1 VKLFKGLLWLVV
13 IVTVVSALGF
23 LLHPIYF
30 LNEWTYFEEWRNGV
44 ESRDVTVAGIRMH
57 YIAEGPAGG
66 QPVVLVHG
74 LGVRA
79 EEWAALAP
87 YLVRAGYRVYMP
99 DLPGYGRSQKPADF
113 SYSLHDEA
121 AMVIGFM
128 DALGLTR
135 VDLGGWS
142 MGGGIVQHV
151 AFDRPDRIRKLILF
165 DAVGLKEPPQ
175 FDTRLFTPE
184 NADQLFQLQT
194 LLSPHPVQLPGFIV
208 RDVLRVSHRNEW
220 VVKRAI
226 ASMLTGK
233 DATDTILPQL
243 KVPVLIVWGSADRV
257 FPVSQART
265 MHRLVPQSELD
276 IVPGCGHLAPKE
288 CAAQVGP
295 MVVAFERE

>member
-1 VKLFKGLLWLVV
+1 VKRFKGLLWLIV
-13 IVTVVSALGF
+13 IVVVMFGLDF
-23 LLHPIYF
+23 LLRPIYY
-30 LNEWTYFEEWRNGV
+30 LNEWAYFQEWKHGV
-44 ESRDVTVAGIRMH
+44 ESRDVTVSGIRMH

-66 QPVVLVHG
+66 RPVVLVHG

-79 EEWAALAP
+79 EEWTALAP
-87 YLVRAGYRVYMP
+87 YLVHAGYRVYMP

-113 SYSLHDEA
+113 SYSVHDEA
-121 AMVIGFM
+121 VMVVEFM
-128 DALGLTR
+128 DALGLKH

-151 AFDRPDRIRKLILF
+151 ALDHPDSIRKLILF

-194 LLSPHPVQLPGFIV
+194 LLSPHPVPLPRFIV
-208 RDVLRVSHRNEW
+208 RDVLKVSHRNEW

-226 ASMLTGK
+226 ASMLTGS
-233 DATDTILPQL
+233 DATDSILPQL
-243 KVPVLIVWGSADRV
+243 KMPVLIVWGSEDRI
-257 FPVSQART
+257 FPVSQAEK

-288 CAAQVGP
+288 CTAQIGP
-295 MVVAFERE
+295 AVVAFEKQ

>member
-1 VKLFKGLLWLVV
+1 MKLFKGLLWLVV

-151 AFDRPDRIRKLILF
+151 AFDHPGRIRKLILF

>member
-1 VKLFKGLLWLVV
+1 MKLFKGLLWLVV

-208 RDVLRVSHRNEW
+208 RDVLKVSHRNEW

-233 DATDTILPQL
+233 DATDRILPQL

>member
-1 VKLFKGLLWLVV
+1 MKLFKGLLWLVV

-208 RDVLRVSHRNEW
+208 RDVLKVSHRNEW